1 MPLPTP
7 NSGESQGDFISRCI
21 SFEEDAS
28 DRPYEQIQAMCFTQW
43 RRAKGTKASEGEDM
57 PDLKFALLN
66 DNKGYSKVDIKLSGI
81 RLWRKQVLR
90 YGKWKHPENKDIEFE
105 ITPAVLSQ
113 VINNFNAGV
122 PVEAPVV
129 LTHSDDPRLKR
140 GRVKSFVV
148 TKTGLDAIMTV
159 DDAELNENLGSE
171 EKAPGVSCWLDLNYI
186 HKETGE
192 KLGAVV
198 KHVALVNHPYI
209 EGMEGFQAVLSEA
222 EEGSKYLPLVYLS
235 EKDKTKKSIGDKKMS
250 QTKDELIKLLKE
262 GHDIDVEA
270 LLGESKS
277 LAELQGKIEKGE
289 FVSAE
294 DAKKV
299 MLSDELVKKLREAL
313 ELSEDAEIDI
323 ASVITKLLES
333 SASKKT
339 ELSEATKRIDDLEK
353 KIDKRDAEASV
364 GTLLSE
370 GYLFPKEKEA
380 YEALYLSDRA
390 TFTKL
395 VEARRESGKVVE
407 LSETGTS
414 HSDEGNK
421 ETAEETIK
429 RNVDAG
435 KAEGIIAKG

>member
-1 MPLPTP
+1 MPVPEP
-7 NSGESQGDFISRCI
+7 NEGESQSAFISRC
-21 SFEEDAS
+21 AS
-28 DRPYEQIQAMCFTQW
+28 SLADTDPERPNEQRIAMCYSSYK
-43 RRAKGTKASEGEDM
+43 RAKGTKASEGEM

-66 DNKGYSKVDIKLSGI
+66 DNKGYSRVDVRLTGV

-90 YGKWKHPENKDIEFE
+90 FGKWKHPENKDIEFE

-129 LTHSDDPRLKR
+129 LTHTDDPRMKR

-148 TKTGLDAIMTV
+148 TDNGLDAIMTV
-159 DDAELNENLGSE
+159 DDAELNENLDNE

-209 EGMEGFQAVLSEA
+209 EGMEGFQAVLSEV
-222 EEGSKYLPLVYLS
+222 EEGIKYLPLVYLS
-235 EKDKTKKSIGDKKMS
+235 EKEKKDKSTGGKEMP
-250 QTKDELIKLLKE
+250 QTKEELIKLLK
-262 GHDIDVEA
+262 GHNIDVEA

-299 MLSDELVKKLREAL
+299 LLSDELVKKIRNAL
-313 ELSEDAEIDI
+313 ELSEDTEIDI
-323 ASVITKLLES
+323 VSVITKLLES
-333 SASKKT
+333 GASSKT

-353 KIDKRDAEASV
+353 KIDKRDAQASV
-364 GTLLSE
+364 SALLTE
-370 GYLFPKEKEA
+370 GYLFPKEKKA
-380 YEALYLSDRA
+380 YEALYLSDRK
-390 TFTKL
+390 TFDEL
-395 VEARRESGKVVE
+395 VTARKESGKVVE

-414 HSDEGNK
+414 HEAEGEK
-421 ETAEETIK
+421 ETAEDVKK
-429 RNVDAG
+429 RNIAAG
-435 KAEGIIAKG
+435 KDEGIIA